1 MVLISNY
8 RPCQFKTTLINSVAG
23 SISFQVVNLFL
34 PKYYDK
40 VRRSNL
46 VAALRRYCAF
56 FPIIHSF
63 LSIKSSQTGERSGER
78 VEESIKYLLN
88 KFNVEASGSKEQNI
102 KT

>member
-63 LSIKSSQTGERSGER
+63 LSIKSSQTGERSWKEQR

-88 KFNVEASGSKEQNI
+88 KFNVEASG
-102 KT
+102 